1 VIGPRLALVLSST
14 TGDAVQAKSW
24 IRIGLSVAMG
34 LAILYRIP
42 VHSLES
48 AARGINFSWLGAAL
62 VCTGGMLAA
71 RSYRWH
77 RLLGAGGVGSTRTD
91 TARSLLAGF
100 TLSLVTPGRVGEL
113 GRCLFVKEESR
124 ARVLMLTLLDR
135 GLDSWALASCGVLSL
150 MALKARPYGIFAL
163 GVWLTMLPVVMGM
176 PTLLAH
182 LASVRWW
189 PASLRVGLSE
199 AARCVKGISTPTFAS
214 WALVSTSFDMLTF
227 FCLLRAFQRVSL
239 MAAVI
244 AFPWIIMA
252 GGLPISI
259 SGIGPREGV
268 AAMIL
273 AQFAFPSAAAI
284 DVGLLLWAV
293 TAVLPAFAGG
303 IWLVASGAALPRLS
317 WSATYANTG
326 ANDAA

>member
-1 VIGPRLALVLSST
+1 MRKKPFLKVGIT
-14 TGDAVQAKSW
+14 TA
-24 IRIGLSVAMG
+24 IGLMILYRVPAHDLG
-34 LAILYRIP
+34 LAITT
-42 VHSLES
+42 VHV
-48 AARGINFSWLGAAL
+48 SWLGAAL
-62 VCTGGMLAA
+62 ACMGGMLAA
-71 RSYRWH
+71 RWYRWH
-77 RLLGAGGVGSTRTD
+77 RLLAEGGVSGTGSES
-91 TARSLLAGF
+91 ARSLLAGF

-163 GVWLTMLPVVMGM
+163 GVWLTMLPVAMGM
-176 PTLLAH
+176 PTLVAH

-189 PASLRVGLSE
+189 PASLRVGLGE
-199 AARCVKGISTPTFAS
+199 AARCVKGIRTPTFAAL
-214 WALVSTSFDMLTF
+214 ALVSTSIDMLTF
-227 FCLLRAFQRVSL
+227 FCLLRAFQPVSL

-259 SGIGPREGV
+259 SGIGPREGA

-273 AQFAFPSAAAI
+273 AHFAVPSATAI
-284 DVGLLLWAV
+284 DVGLLMWAM
-293 TAVLPAFAGG
+293 TAVLPAIAGG
-303 IWLVASGAALPRLS
+303 VWLAASGTPLPRLS
-317 WSATYANTG
+317 WPGTYANTG